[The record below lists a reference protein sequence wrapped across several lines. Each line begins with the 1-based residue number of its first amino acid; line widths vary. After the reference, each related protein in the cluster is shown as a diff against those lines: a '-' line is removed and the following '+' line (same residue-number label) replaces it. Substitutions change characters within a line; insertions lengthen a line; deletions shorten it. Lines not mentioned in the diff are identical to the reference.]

1 MAGKLIVLEGT
12 DGSGKST
19 QFRLLCERMER
30 EGISFQKLV
39 FPQYQEPSSALLRMY
54 LNGEFGSHPSDVNP
68 YAASTFYA
76 VDRYA
81 SWKRV
86 WGPYYQAG
94 GLVLSDRYTTS
105 NAVHQ
110 ACKLP
115 EEGWE
120 EFFHWLFDFEC
131 SKMGLPFPDQVIYLD
146 MPTERAVELL
156 RSREAATH
164 THGDIHEVDTDY
176 LALCRRTALRAA
188 EALGWRRVSCL
199 DGAGKLRTPAE
210 IHEEIWG
217 LLAQD
222 IRGLNEKK
230 GTV

>member
-19 QFRLLCERMER
+19 QFKLLCQRLDR
-30 EGISFQKLV
+30 EGMPFRRLV

-81 SWKRV
+81 SWKKV
-86 WGPYYQAG
+86 WGEYYQNG

-115 EEGWE
+115 EDQWKD
-120 EFFHWLFDFEC
+120 FFQWLFDFEC
-131 SKMGLPFPDQVIYLD
+131 SKLGLPMPDQVFYLD
-146 MPTERAVELL
+146 MPTEKAVELL

-164 THGDIHEVDTDY
+164 TKGDIHEVDTDY

-188 EALGWRRVSCL
+188 AELGWTRIACL
-199 DGAGKLRTPAE
+199 EETGALRSPEE
-210 IHEEIWG
+210 IHEQIWAA
-217 LLAQD
+217 LAHTM
-222 IRGLNEKK
+222 K
-230 GTV
+230 